1 MSVANWTNQTIWT
14 GDNLDVMRGMN
25 SESVDLLYL
34 DPPFNSN
41 QDYAA
46 PIGSEAAGAAFK
58 DTWTLDDVDLA
69 WHGQVAEQHPG
80 LYSVIDA
87 AGFAHGKPMK
97 AYLTMMSVR
106 LLEMERLLKP
116 TGSIYLHCDPTA
128 GHYIKLLLDTV
139 FGGEQFRNDIVWQRT
154 SAHSSARRFGPNY
167 DTLFFYSKSDSY
179 TWREPTV
186 AHDQQYLLDFYRHS
200 DERGP
205 FTLSDLTAAGTR
217 SGTSGLPWKEVD
229 PTSIGRHW
237 AIPQGNA
244 DPDLRGRSSQ
254 EKLDIL
260 EQRGRIVW
268 PDDGEVPRY
277 KRYLDEV
284 KEGQR
289 LQAVWTDIRPIGARA
304 KERVGYPTQKPLK
317 LLDRIIAA
325 SSNPGD
331 MVLDPFCGCA
341 TACIAAEQLGRQW
354 VGIDISPKAAELVK
368 LRMQKELGL
377 FYNGVVR
384 TDSPSRTDIGDIP
397 PYNTKS
403 NKQIL
408 FGQQE
413 GRCMGCE
420 TAFPFRN
427 LTIDHIVPRSRAG
440 SDHIDNLQLLCN
452 FCNST
457 KGTGTQAEL
466 IAKLHQQGILP
477 AI

>member
-1 MSVANWTNQTIWT
+1 MSAPNWTNQTIWT

-25 SESVDLLYL
+25 SESVDLIYL

-87 AGFAHGKPMK
+87 AGLAHGKPMK

-139 FGGEQFRNDIVWQRT
+139 FGGDQFRNDIVWQRT

-167 DTLFFYSKSDSY
+167 DTLFFYSKTDNY
-179 TWREPTV
+179 TWREPRIP
-186 AHDQQYLLDFYRHS
+186 HDDAYVSSFYRHS
-200 DERGP
+200 DERGR
-205 FTLSDLTAAGTR
+205 FRLSDLTAAGTR
-217 SGTSGLPWKEVD
+217 SGTSGLPWRDVD

-237 AIPQGNA
+237 AVPRGNT
-244 DPDLRGRSSQ
+244 DPMLRGKTSQ

-260 EQRGRIVW
+260 DMSGRVHW
-268 PDDGEVPRY
+268 PAEGGIPQY
-277 KRYLDEV
+277 KRYLEEV
-284 KEGQR
+284 EAGQHA
-289 LQAVWTDIRPIGARA
+289 QAIWADIRPIGSRA

-317 LLDRIIAA
+317 LLDRIIA
-325 SSNPGD
+325 SSSRPGD

-354 VGIDISPKAAELVK
+354 IGIDISPKAAELVK

-384 TDSPSRTDIGDIP
+384 TDNPSRTDIGVLP
-397 PYNTKS
+397 PYNAKS

-413 GRCMGCE
+413 GRCNGCG
-420 TAFPFRN
+420 TAFPYRN
-427 LTIDHIVPRSRAG
+427 FTIDHIVPRSRGG
-440 SDHIDNLQLLCN
+440 SDHIENLQLLCN
-452 FCNST
+452 YCNSA

-466 IAKLHQQGILP
+466 IAKLEQQDMLSHR
-477 AI
+477 